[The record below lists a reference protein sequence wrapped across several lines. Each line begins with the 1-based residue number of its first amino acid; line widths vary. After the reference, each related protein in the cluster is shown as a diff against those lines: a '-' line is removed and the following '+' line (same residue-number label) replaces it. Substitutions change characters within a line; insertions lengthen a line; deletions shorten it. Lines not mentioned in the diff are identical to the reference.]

1 MASSLPATVS
11 GFMTQVV
18 PLHLKRYVVALS
30 GGADSVALLSLCTR
44 WSQAREDRPEC
55 EALHVHHG
63 LRGEEADRDVRHC
76 ARICAQ
82 LRVALHVVSEPI
94 EIAASSPGVSIE
106 TAGRDARRRR
116 FAEVCRARSTSLLLT
131 GHHGDDQAE
140 TVLGNLLRGCG
151 LRGLRAM
158 EGVSRID
165 SSQLTIARP
174 LLTCFRSEIEEY
186 LQEVGLEGIEDLSNR
201 SRDYRRNRIR
211 IDLLP
216 MLKRESP
223 EVVAH
228 LLALSDEAKSRWNIV
243 RGRIE
248 SALQLAHV
256 SGSRISLP
264 PECWKLVEGPEVGD
278 LLRQAVHLATGHEGG
293 LNREHLTSLERLA
306 TGTSRSASLDLPGE
320 RRAIRCGGWLHIG
333 PIPEIQP
340 AASPIRIQMEPGS
353 HRVLQGIEWTSLVD
367 HPLTIRTLYPG
378 EKCPG
383 RQATIDEELRIRG
396 VPPGPRKEWP
406 LVVDPSDSVCWF
418 AGEAVDGADREG
430 APVALQVVVPDP
442 QQELSYHLLRIMA
455 RSGR

>member
-1 MASSLPATVS
+1 MANSLPATVS
-11 GFMTQVV
+11 SFMTGIV
-18 PLHLKRYVVALS
+18 PAGLKCFVVALS

-44 WSQAREDRPEC
+44 WSRAQGDRPRC

-63 LRGEEADRDVRHC
+63 LRGEEADRDARHC
-76 ARICAQ
+76 AQVCSQ
-82 LRVALHVVSEPI
+82 LQVPLHVVSEPI
-94 EIAASSPGVSIE
+94 EMAASSPGVSIE

-116 FAEVCRARSTSLLLT
+116 FVEICSARSTSLLLT

-158 EGVSRID
+158 QGVSQID

-174 LLTCFRSEIEEY
+174 LLTCFRSEIEQY
-186 LQEVGLEGIEDLSNR
+186 LQEVGLTGIEDLSNR
-201 SRDYRRNRIR
+201 SRDHRRNRIR

-223 EVVAH
+223 EVVSH

-243 RGRIE
+243 RGRID
-248 SALQLAHV
+248 SALQLAHL

-264 PECWKLVEGPEVGD
+264 PECWKIVEGPEVGD
-278 LLRQAVHLATGHEGG
+278 LLRQAVLLASGEEGG

-306 TGTSRSASLDLPGE
+306 TGTSRSASLDLPGA
-320 RRAIRCGGWLHIG
+320 RRAMRCGGWLHIG
-333 PIPEIQP
+333 PIPEVQP
-340 AASPIRIQMEPGS
+340 AATPIRIQMEPGS
-353 HRVLQGIEWTSLVD
+353 HRVMQGIEWTSLVD
-367 HPLTIRTLYPG
+367 HPLTIRTLYRG

-406 LVVDPSDSVCWF
+406 LVVDQSDSVCWY
-418 AGEAVDGADREG
+418 AGEEDAGSDRPS
-430 APVALQVVVPDP
+430 APVSLQVADP
-442 QQELSYHLLRIMA
+442 ELQQELSYHLLRILA